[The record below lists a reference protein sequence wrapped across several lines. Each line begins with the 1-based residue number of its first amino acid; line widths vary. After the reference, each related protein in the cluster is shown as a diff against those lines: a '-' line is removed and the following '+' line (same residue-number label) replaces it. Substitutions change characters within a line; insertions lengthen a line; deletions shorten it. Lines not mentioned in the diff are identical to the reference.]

1 MRRRTAWLL
10 LLGAGAL
17 AWAPQA
23 RAADASPEQ
32 LQFAAQEHDLGY
44 RAYVAKQFDE
54 AASHFENAFFAA
66 PNPAELRGA
75 IRARR
80 EAGEHARAATLAA
93 IGQRKFAGDAPLAK
107 LADETIAE
115 ARPKVF
121 EVHVTSPDE
130 CSVAVDAKVV
140 TAEKARDYRFFV
152 DPGRHE
158 LLVGWSEQ
166 RSTRIDVD
174 AKAGGSQTL
183 TLRPPPPPPKPP
195 PPIAGEPAHPKPLGP
210 AVFLIGA
217 GLTAVGAGV
226 TIWSGIDTV
235 NHPGTAAVRA
245 DCVGQG
251 TSCPQYVQGVDSQ
264 RRTNIL
270 IAATSGVGAVTLI
283 VGAFLT
289 QWSHPRAGQGEQPP
303 ASSSSRPHLEPTLGL
318 DQVGLRGVF

>member
-1 MRRRTAWLL
+1 MRRLL
-10 LLGAGAL
+10 ALLAVSAL
-17 AWAPQA
+17 AWAPPA
-23 RAADASPEQ
+23 RAADATPEQ

-54 AASHFENAFFAA
+54 AATHFENAFFAA

-80 EAGEHARAATLAA
+80 EGGQHARAATLAA
-93 IGQRKFAGDAPLAK
+93 IGQRKFGADAALGK

-130 CSVAVDAKVV
+130 CNVAVDAKVV

-152 DPGRHE
+152 DPGKHQ
-158 LLVGWSEQ
+158 LQVGWSEQ
-166 RSTRIDVD
+166 RSTKVDID
-174 AKAGGSQTL
+174 ARAGGNQAL
-183 TLRPPPPPPKPP
+183 NLQPPPPPPRPP
-195 PPIAGEPAHPKPLGP
+195 PVVAGEPVHTKPLGP
-210 AVFLIGA
+210 AFFLVGA

-226 TIWSGIDTV
+226 TIWSGVDTV
-235 NHPGTAAVRA
+235 SHPGTSAVKA

-251 TSCPQYVQGVDSQ
+251 TSCPEYQQGVDAQ

-289 QWSHPRAGQGEQPP
+289 QWSHPQAEQPP
-303 ASSSSRPHLEPTLGL
+303 AVSSRRPHVEPTLGL
-318 DQVGLRGVF
+318 DQVGLRGTF